1 MIKQDIYHFWL
12 SFILS
17 ERLSNSLW
25 GLNVLLFPEFI
36 NKLSILL
43 DNYIEFIILLYTFLV
58 MSIVQYMQYMIWWI
72 LFSKFLDVLPAFPCA
87 SDIGNLWNICL
98 GLNILSPFSY
108 FTLYLASDT
117 KKA

>member
-1 MIKQDIYHFWL
+1 
-12 SFILS
+12 
-17 ERLSNSLW
+17 
-25 GLNVLLFPEFI
+25 
-36 NKLSILL
+36 
-43 DNYIEFIILLYTFLV
+43 
-58 MSIVQYMQYMIWWI
+58 MQYMIRWI